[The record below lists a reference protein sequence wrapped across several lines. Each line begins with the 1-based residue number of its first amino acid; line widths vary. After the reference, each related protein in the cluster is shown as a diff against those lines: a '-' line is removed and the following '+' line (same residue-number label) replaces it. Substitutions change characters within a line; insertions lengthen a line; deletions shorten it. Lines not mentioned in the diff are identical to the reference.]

1 MESAKIQRGIPYAG
15 LAVSLILTLILGP
28 RTAVFY
34 AEVLGCCLAA
44 LGWLVWGG
52 SVRDSDSPRL
62 LRAVLYYTVLW
73 GLITALVFISPLFGF
88 FGFTG
93 YLHSVVL
100 PGRTK
105 LIGIGAT
112 AAVMA
117 TTQMGGASNI
127 HGPGVF
133 AYFGLFGVNFLI
145 AGAMTLS
152 GVAEQEHRRQL
163 GEANE
168 RLREMLEENAGLHA
182 QLVAQAREA
191 GVLDER
197 QRLAG
202 EIHDTIAQG
211 LTGIVRQLE
220 VAERFDGDPEKRRRA
235 VSVARDLARESLAE
249 ARRSVQALRPGP
261 LAVAQLPEAL
271 TDLATTWSRASGID
285 ARVEISGEAVA
296 LPPAIEVVLFRAAQ
310 EALANAGKYSQADRV
325 AVTLSYTG
333 DVVVLD
339 VVDDGRGFDPAS
351 LAPSTNGTGYGLS
364 AMRSRLAQ
372 IGGSLTIE
380 SEPGDGTAI
389 SAAIPV
395 LAAGSAGGVSATGV
409 STAAVSAVSPTA
421 VATASA
427 ASAVSTTG

>member
-15 LAVSLILTLILGP
+15 LAVSLTLTLILGP

-44 LGWLVWGG
+44 LLWLVWGG
-52 SVRDSDSPRL
+52 PIRDEERPSLP
-62 LRAVLYYTVLW
+62 RAVLYYTVLW
-73 GLITALVFISPLFGF
+73 GLIITLVFISPFFGF

-117 TTQMGGASNI
+117 TTQMGGVQNI
-127 HGPGVF
+127 HGTGVY
-133 AYFGLFGVNFLI
+133 AYIGLFAVNFLI

-163 GEANE
+163 GAANE

-220 VAERFDGDPEKRRRA
+220 VADRFDDDPEKRRRA
-235 VSVARDLARESLAE
+235 VSVARELARESLAE

-261 LAVAQLPEAL
+261 LAAAQLPEAL
-271 TDLATTWSRASGID
+271 ADLAATWSRASGIE
-285 ARVEISGEAVA
+285 ARVEVSGEAAA

-310 EALANAGKYSQADRV
+310 EALANAGKYSQASRV
-325 AVTLSYTG
+325 AVTLSYTR
-333 DVVVLD
+333 DVVLLD
-339 VVDDGRGFDPAS
+339 VIDDGTGFDPAG

-364 AMRSRLAQ
+364 AMRARLTQ
-372 IGGSLTIE
+372 IGGTLTIE

-389 SAAIPV
+389 SVAIPV
-395 LAAGSAGGVSATGV
+395 LAAASAAVGS
-409 STAAVSAVSPTA
+409 AVSAVSA
-421 VATASA
+421 VP
-427 ASAVSTTG
+427 VTG